1 MVIFFVGTQI
11 LISQTTE
18 WCPVKGS
25 IVGRTRESDS
35 YISHSFL
42 LILHGVNI
50 GLDVNSSRLFEALS
64 LEKE

>member
-25 IVGRTRESDS
+25 ILGRTRESDS
-35 YISHSFL
+35 DISPSSL
-42 LILHGVNI
+42 LILQCVNT
-50 GLDVNSSRLFEALS
+50 GLDLTPVAFFEALS